1 MGCRFRIGQTSPWIP
16 GSGKNDL
23 SVGGNQ
29 SPFGV
34 RSTAGVLVELGSARL
49 AQGKTSVKCRVHLA
63 RARCVPFV
71 IEPPVW
77 RHMPRFAKTDKI
89 VWRKQKLP
97 FPERGAIA
105 QLGERIVRN
114 DEVVGSS
121 PTSSTMFSATCGP
134 CCRFPSPFVLLFV
147 S

>member
-1 MGCRFRIGQTSPWIP
+1 MRWHPIASILASNEERFLLYGLT
-16 GSGKNDL
+16 G
-23 SVGGNQ
+23 
-29 SPFGV
+29 
-34 RSTAGVLVELGSARL
+34 
-49 AQGKTSVKCRVHLA
+49 TSVRCRVHLA